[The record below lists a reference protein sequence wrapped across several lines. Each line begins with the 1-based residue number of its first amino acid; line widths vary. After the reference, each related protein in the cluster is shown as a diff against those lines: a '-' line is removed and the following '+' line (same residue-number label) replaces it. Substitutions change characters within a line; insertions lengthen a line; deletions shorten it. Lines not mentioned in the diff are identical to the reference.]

1 MLHIIISLTICA
13 INVNYPILKPET
25 YKILVNYR
33 CGIIINQSKEE
44 IVDYIFHTYN
54 INTQEYNFFIYPE
67 FKNNK
72 NYNIDSYI
80 SSKNLI
86 QQSIKLQII
95 WVINCFNK
103 ILLNLGCIDNNIP
116 FISVIMN
123 YFDLYNYIRKI
134 EINYRHHLLEIKQI
148 KDEMISISTNK
159 LFNKNVFITKR
170 IKSKERNKRKSKKI
184 KNQYK

>member
-1 MLHIIISLTICA
+1 
-13 INVNYPILKPET
+13 
-25 YKILVNYR
+25 
-33 CGIIINQSKEE
+33 
-44 IVDYIFHTYN
+44 
-54 INTQEYNFFIYPE
+54 
-67 FKNNK
+67 
-72 NYNIDSYI
+72 
-80 SSKNLI
+80 
-86 QQSIKLQII
+86 
-95 WVINCFNK
+95 
-103 ILLNLGCIDNNIP
+103 
-116 FISVIMN
+116 MN